1 MSINAIEKHAQTLNQ
16 ALRNQGKTY
25 GKAWRLRIRDLLQQT
40 FAAMNAKPL
49 DGALCKSLDEKISA
63 ELEAL
68 ENGTVVAVAEESAS
82 KPSKSEK
89 KKRSTAAADAAVA
102 AGREIAP
109 GKLEI
114 AGVEKTAEISEHREE
129 SVEPQ
134 VLEDAGAA
142 RMAAGHSDAEGEAR
156 MAAGHSDAGDTSP
169 DTEIMNETPQ
179 TESGNEAEETA
190 KSEDAAAEVGLFD
203 LIHVQIRCFFKIRAC
218 VRPPYIGQFVLFS
231 ERYGKD
237 VQARVDRFLGVLS
250 KGEDDFA
257 AKTEVEVGYR
267 DDLLPD
273 MPERGL
279 ILYPK
284 KEKKR

>member
-1 MSINAIEKHAQTLNQ
+1 
-16 ALRNQGKTY
+16 
-25 GKAWRLRIRDLLQQT
+25 
-40 FAAMNAKPL
+40 
-49 DGALCKSLDEKISA
+49 
-63 ELEAL
+63 
-68 ENGTVVAVAEESAS
+68 
-82 KPSKSEK
+82 
-89 KKRSTAAADAAVA
+89 
-102 AGREIAP
+102 
-109 GKLEI
+109 
-114 AGVEKTAEISEHREE
+114 
-129 SVEPQ
+129 
-134 VLEDAGAA
+134 
-142 RMAAGHSDAEGEAR
+142 

-169 DTEIMNETPQ
+169 DTASNPDETQ
-179 TESGNEAEETA
+179 SESAETA
-190 KSEDAAAEVGLFD
+190 KEPAKCADDADDVGLFD

-231 ERYGKD
+231 ERYGQD

-284 KEKKR
+284 KKKKR